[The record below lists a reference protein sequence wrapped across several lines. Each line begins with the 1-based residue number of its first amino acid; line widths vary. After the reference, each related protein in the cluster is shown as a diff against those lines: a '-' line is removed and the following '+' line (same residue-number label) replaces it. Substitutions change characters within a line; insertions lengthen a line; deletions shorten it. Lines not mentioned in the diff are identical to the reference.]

1 MENINSNNAI
11 DFTINKAIKEISD
24 NLEDIAKSIVAK
36 EISVEKDNLIKLYK
50 QQFFMEIDCNKQHK
64 YNWHQWGILTHSR
77 NCVKMYDNEVKEYL
91 KKWKYLNIV
100 EELLDKEI
108 DGIPKSKLIYLG
120 ILLHDLGKFKKKY
133 IVEANQKVKWSF
145 SKHEVFSEEI
155 ILNDLYSLLYEHYK
169 LSENQIKYISV
180 CARHHGLIRQII
192 KKSNLNYSTQFI
204 QSEEFKTLL
213 LNELSSLMQYKVE
226 IGLLFFAD
234 LCAKT
239 DVQFLY
245 RNDNEILNDL
255 EIKQLN
261 PKLLNA
267 VRQKKQSIELVK
279 HYFKIIFK
287 ETQNGQ

>member
-1 MENINSNNAI
+1 MDSINSNNI
-11 DFTINKAIKEISD
+11 NDFTINKVIEEINE

-36 EISVEKDNLIKLYK
+36 EILIENDYLIKLYK
-50 QQFFMEIDCNKQHK
+50 QQFFIEIDCNKQHK

-77 NCVKMYDNEVKEYL
+77 NCVQMYDTEVKEYL
-91 KKWKYLNIV
+91 KEWECLDIIEK
-100 EELLDKEI
+100 LLIKKI

-133 IVEANQKVKWSF
+133 IVEANQNVKWSF

-155 ILNDLYSLLYEHYK
+155 ILNDLSSLLHRHYL
-169 LSENQIKYISV
+169 LSENQIKYISI

-192 KKSNLNYSTQFI
+192 KKSNLNYSTQFV

-213 LNELSSLMQYKVE
+213 LNELASLMPYKVE

-234 LCAKT
+234 LCAKI
-239 DVQFLY
+239 DVPFLN

-255 EIKQLN
+255 EVKQLN

-267 VRQKKQSIELVK
+267 VRQKEQSIELVK

-287 ETQNGQ
+287 

>member
-1 MENINSNNAI
+1 MDTLNSNNI
-11 DFTINKAIKEISD
+11 NDFTFNKVIEEISE
-24 NLEDIAKSIVAK
+24 NLEDIAKFIVAK
-36 EISVEKDNLIKLYK
+36 EISVEKDYLIKLYK
-50 QQFFMEIDCNKQHK
+50 QQFFIEIDCNKQHK

-77 NCVKMYDNEVKEYL
+77 NCVQMYDTEVKEYL

-100 EELLDKEI
+100 EESLVKEI

-120 ILLHDLGKFKKKY
+120 ILLHDLGKFKKKC
-133 IVEANQKVKWSF
+133 IIEANQKIKWSF
-145 SKHEVFSEEI
+145 IKHEVFSEEI
-155 ILNDLYSLLYEHYK
+155 ILNDLYSLLHKHYK
-169 LSENQIKYISV
+169 LSGKQIKYISI

-192 KKSNLNYSTQFI
+192 KKSNLNYSMQFI

-213 LNELSSLMQYKVE
+213 LNELSSLMQYQVE

-239 DVQFLY
+239 DVPFLN

-267 VRQKKQSIELVK
+267 IRQKEQSIELVK
-279 HYFKIIFK
+279 HYFKIILEK
-287 ETQNGQ
+287 K